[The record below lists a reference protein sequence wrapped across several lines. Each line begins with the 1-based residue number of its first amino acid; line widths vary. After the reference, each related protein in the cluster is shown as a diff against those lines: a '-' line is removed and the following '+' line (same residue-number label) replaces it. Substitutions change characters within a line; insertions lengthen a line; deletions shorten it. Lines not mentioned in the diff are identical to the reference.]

1 MVIIKTSSDKF
12 NILEKIC
19 RQVVRKK
26 LVACA
31 NIIPNCYSYFSWESK
46 IQKNKEYLVFMKTIK
61 INEKEI
67 YDIIKKN
74 HNYEIPEI
82 LTLKVENIE
91 KKYMEW
97 VKKEIK

>member
-1 MVIIKTSSDKF
+1 MLF
-12 NILEKIC
+12 WYL
-19 RQVVRKK
+19 Q
-26 LVACA
+26 
-31 NIIPNCYSYFSWESK
+31 
-46 IQKNKEYLVFMKTIK
+46 NKEYLVFMKTIK

-82 LTLKVENIE
+82 VTLKVENIE